1 MKVYRW
7 CGLVQPF
14 LCVFVNNISPRKW
27 QSPLTI
33 LYLKDQQN
41 IIQILPFWMFMQLCT
56 IIKEVITIFVF
67 RHCIYE
73 SFGKCFERVLG
84 YWAGLIN
91 NRFQQYASIQMGRT
105 NAKNSRSLKP
115 TLALLNSVSYS
126 L

>member
-1 MKVYRW
+1 VAITTHHTLLERPAEYY
-7 CGLVQPF
+7 P
-14 LCVFVNNISPRKW
+14 N
-27 QSPLTI
+27 TAI
-33 LYLKDQQN
+33 LDVHA
-41 IIQILPFWMFMQLCT
+41 T
-56 IIKEVITIFVF
+56 VHIIKEVITIFVF